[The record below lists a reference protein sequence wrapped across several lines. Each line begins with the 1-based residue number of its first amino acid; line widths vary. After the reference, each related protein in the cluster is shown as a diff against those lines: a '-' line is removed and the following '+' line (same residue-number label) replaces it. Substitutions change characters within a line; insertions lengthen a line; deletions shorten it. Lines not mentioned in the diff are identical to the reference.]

1 MEYGVFNI
9 ETGECVFTA
18 TPKKDGR
25 KPVAAS
31 TICKNWAVRKGL
43 IKRERTKHFVNYIM
57 DKYEIKPV

>member
-9 ETGECVFTA
+9 ETGECIFTA
-18 TPKKDGR
+18 TTKKDGR
-25 KPVAAS
+25 KPIAAS

-43 IKRERTKHFVNYIM
+43 IKRERTKYFVNYIM